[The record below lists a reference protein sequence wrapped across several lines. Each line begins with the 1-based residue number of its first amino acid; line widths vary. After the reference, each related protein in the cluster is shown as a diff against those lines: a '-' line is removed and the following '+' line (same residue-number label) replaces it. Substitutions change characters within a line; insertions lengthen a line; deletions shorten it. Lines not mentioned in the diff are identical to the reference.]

1 MTIHPPRTKHLGELM
16 TPLVVSIEDGAT
28 LREAAAA
35 MASAKVGTVAIVEN
49 GDITGIVSERDL
61 VTTLAGGGDPDEVR
75 VAEVMSRQPR
85 YLTVS
90 DSVPAAAHAML
101 SAGIRHLPIID
112 ECQLVGIVS
121 LRDVTA
127 ALVESGEKLDGGALE
142 VEQELSHPGG

>member
-90 DSVPAAAHAML
+90 DSVPDAAHAML